1 MNTAL
6 MHPMTR
12 RRVTLRIRT
21 WVDTFPSEPHVIEAE
36 GDASV
41 YAALKRR
48 GADYLVEQHTLAE
61 ARNAEFQYR
70 IDMTQEA
77 L

>member
-21 WVDTFPSEPHVIEAE
+21 WVDAFPAEHVIEGE

-41 YAALKRR
+41 FAMLKRK
-48 GADYLVEQHTLAE
+48 GTDYLVEQHTLAE